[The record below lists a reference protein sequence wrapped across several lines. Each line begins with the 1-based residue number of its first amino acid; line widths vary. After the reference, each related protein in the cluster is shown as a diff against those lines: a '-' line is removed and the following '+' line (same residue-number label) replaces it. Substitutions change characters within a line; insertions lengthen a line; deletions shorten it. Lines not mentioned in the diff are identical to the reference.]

1 MFDRWIE
8 DELLDVLGEQGIGCA
23 VFSPLAQ
30 GMLTDKYI
38 KGIPDDSRAARP
50 GTFLDRSRITEER
63 RSKIR
68 RLNELA
74 KQRHQTLAQMA
85 LAWVLRDARV
95 TSAIIG
101 ASKVKQ
107 IEEGVAALQNLA
119 FTEEELRKIDQICPA

>member
-8 DELLDVLGEQGIGCA
+8 EELLDVLGNEGMGCA

-30 GMLTDKYI
+30 GMLTDKYL
-38 KGIPDDSRAARP
+38 KGIPKDSRAARE
-50 GTFLDRSRITEER
+50 GTYLDKRKITEAR
-63 RSKIR
+63 LTQIR
-68 RLNELA
+68 QLNELA
-74 KQRHQTLAQMA
+74 KNRGQTLAQMA
-85 LAWVLRDARV
+85 LAWTLRDSRV

-119 FTEEELRKIDQICPA
+119 FNEEELRKIDRICPP